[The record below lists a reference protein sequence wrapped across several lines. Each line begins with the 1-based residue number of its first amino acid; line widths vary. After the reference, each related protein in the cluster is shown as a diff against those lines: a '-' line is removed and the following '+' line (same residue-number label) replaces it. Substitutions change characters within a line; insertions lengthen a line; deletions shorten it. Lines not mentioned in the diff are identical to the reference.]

1 MMVVRVPPRASLAA
15 TVRFDTD
22 RIVSLAEG
30 GGAADTVARYVA
42 SAELVFAFT
51 DGSLRVVPVVGVL
64 HRPLLSLSSSS
75 SSSHRNSGDGAGAD
89 ASGGVVLTADAAA
102 SGDASASARGD
113 GVVDFGTVRT
123 ASSREIVLSNRGR
136 SAAPWTVTCT
146 NDGGDGA
153 FTVVGPMQGM
163 LDAWSSHTA
172 TTTATLTVRFDP
184 SAARSRTATKN
195 NNKDTIGSGSGS
207 SSSGSERSAVLTV
220 RSPVHPDVSIVLR
233 GVGTLD
239 ERFA

>member
-1 MMVVRVPPRASLAA
+1 
-15 TVRFDTD
+15 
-22 RIVSLAEG
+22 
-30 GGAADTVARYVA
+30 
-42 SAELVFAFT
+42 
-51 DGSLRVVPVVGVL
+51 
-64 HRPLLSLSSSS
+64 
-75 SSSHRNSGDGAGAD
+75 
-89 ASGGVVLTADAAA
+89 
-102 SGDASASARGD
+102 
-113 GVVDFGTVRT
+113 
-123 ASSREIVLSNRGR
+123 
-136 SAAPWTVTCT
+136 
-146 NDGGDGA
+146 
-153 FTVVGPMQGM
+153 MQGM